1 MTVKT
6 VDRSLLL
13 PYSPGQMFALV
24 SDVAS
29 YPEFLPWCAASRVI
43 EQDATHMLATIE
55 IRKGPIHLSFTTRNV
70 FDPHRAISMVLVD
83 GSFRALR
90 GSWRFDDIAGKG
102 VRAALRLEYDF
113 TLSAPRFLLEPV
125 FERVCQAIM
134 SAFARRA
141 HETYGRA
148 GTA

>member
-1 MTVKT
+1 
-6 VDRSLLL
+6 
-13 PYSPGQMFALV
+13 MFALV

-29 YPEFLPWCAASRVI
+29 YPEFLPWCAASSVI

-141 HETYGRA
+141 RETYGRA